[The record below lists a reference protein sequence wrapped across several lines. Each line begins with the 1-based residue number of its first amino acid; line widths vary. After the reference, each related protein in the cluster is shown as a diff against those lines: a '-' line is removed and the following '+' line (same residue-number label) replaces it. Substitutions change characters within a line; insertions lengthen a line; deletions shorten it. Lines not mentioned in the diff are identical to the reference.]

1 MKSVIFGQKSPK
13 WSLAVF
19 LTTFA
24 KIWFFKIITVISLS
38 QSKSLKN
45 CFFEKVKNNS
55 FFEPWFLNLFL
66 TRVNFSKHEDFLNQN
81 FYIFELQ
88 FFAPKSMHSEF
99 FGIFRIFAENG
110 TEWIRA
116 QKVYFYNFIE
126 KNDVFAIFSNAL
138 IYMNFYSRKFQI
150 LRFFVKT

>member
-1 MKSVIFGQKSPK
+1 
-13 WSLAVF
+13 
-19 LTTFA
+19 
-24 KIWFFKIITVISLS
+24 
-38 QSKSLKN
+38 
-45 CFFEKVKNNS
+45 
-55 FFEPWFLNLFL
+55 
-66 TRVNFSKHEDFLNQN
+66 
-81 FYIFELQ
+81 
-88 FFAPKSMHSEF
+88 MHSEF

-150 LRFFVKT
+150 LRFFVKNLTFTS